1 MYGAARLNDMRDCMH
16 MQFAVYTVY
25 GLNMYYKVTIQV
37 KYKKKIQTHNWA
49 SKVNVRFVAAN
60 NNIKKY
66 NTRTNFLFQD
76 CIT

>member
-37 KYKKKIQTHNWA
+37 KYKKKSKRINGHQKLTLGLWQQTITL
-49 SKVNVRFVAAN
+49 K
-60 NNIKKY
+60 
-66 NTRTNFLFQD
+66 NTTHVQIFYFK
-76 CIT
+76 TA

>member
-37 KYKKKIQTHNWA
+37 KYKKNPNA
-49 SKVNVRFVAAN
+49 
-60 NNIKKY
+60 
-66 NTRTNFLFQD
+66 
-76 CIT
+76 